1 MKWLNKISKEVWLW
15 LVPLINL
22 FDVLCFKIPLFTYCL
37 FVFEAFVYYTD
48 FYAKYYPTLN
58 NLDTILIGLML
69 FHSFIMFR
77 LIKYN
82 FVQLSLYICILLV
95 VGLNIEV
102 SYFPM
107 QPERY
112 IFFYRLI
119 LLLTIIVV
127 FLNKFFDRNEN
138 NKRHLKKQ

>member
-1 MKWLNKISKEVWLW
+1 
-15 LVPLINL
+15 
-22 FDVLCFKIPLFTYCL
+22 
-37 FVFEAFVYYTD
+37 VFEAFVYYTD

-82 FVQLSLYICILLV
+82 FVQLSLYICILLA

-127 FLNKFFDRNEN
+127 FLNEFFDRKE
-138 NKRHLKKQ
+138 KK